1 MGLWKSISLERWRVA
16 MNSIICVYQD
26 CPLCGD
32 KGKAIKRLIFDKK
45 LDVRTVSFASQ
56 EGRELCHEATFN
68 HKIKTMPFFTDGVR
82 FSTRLESLLE
92 ESGNIQKRAKTQ
104 KKSCKSVKKSTEKGC
119 KNVKEGAKNGV
130 DS

>member
-1 MGLWKSISLERWRVA
+1 

-32 KGKAIKRLIFDKK
+32 KGKAIKKLIFDKK
-45 LDVRTVSFASQ
+45 LDVRTVSFASP
-56 EGRELCHEATFN
+56 EGRELCHKATFN
-68 HKIKTMPFFTDGVR
+68 HQIQTMPFFTDGVR

-92 ESGNIQKRAKTQ
+92 ESGNMQKRAKTQ
-104 KKSCKSVKKSTEKGC
+104 KKSTKKGR
-119 KNVKEGAKNGV
+119 KNVKEGAENGV